1 MSVHSHGCSY
11 YFLSDKLTTKTPGFV
26 SLPKVVSK
34 AKSNKPLSSMGIR
47 RSPRLSN
54 QDNYHH
60 IQLDDTPRKR
70 KRQQVSRAEEVV
82 NADADI
88 ALDVL
93 PNTSTGTTAPVP
105 LKTLQSWGIQCGLSP
120 GEMIDDLLLA
130 KKNHDVDHNP

>member
-1 MSVHSHGCSY
+1 
-11 YFLSDKLTTKTPGFV
+11 
-26 SLPKVVSK
+26 
-34 AKSNKPLSSMGIR
+34 MGIR
-47 RSPRLSN
+47 RSLRLSN

-120 GEMIDDLLLA
+120 GEMTDDLLLA
-130 KKNHDVDHNP
+130 KKNHDVHHNP